1 MFEERLLYISGPLD
15 CIFSDEG
22 EGIEQSQSTTT
33 AANEDSDDAVTHDS
47 SDL

>member
-1 MFEERLLYISGPLD
+1 MFEEWLLYISGPLD
-15 CIFSDEG
+15 CISDEG
-22 EGIEQSQSTTT
+22 EGTEQSQSTTT